1 MSEQPPT
8 AEYLVIC
15 RGQWDKTLS
24 PDEIQSATE
33 KFYIWYNRLIN
44 EGKMKPGPRLTSEG
58 KTVARK
64 NVTTDGPFGES
75 KEVIGGYWFILAQSL
90 DEAAQIAIGN
100 PLLDCGHF
108 LEIRPIDPQRDCSDQ
123 HLSDQR

>member
-24 PDEIQSATE
+24 PDEIQSAME
-33 KFYIWYNRLIN
+33 KFYIWYDRLIN
-44 EGKMKPGPRLTSEG
+44 EGKMKAGQRLMFEG

-64 NVTTDGPFGES
+64 NAITDGPFGES
-75 KEVIGGYWFILAQSL
+75 KEAIGGYWFIIAQSL
-90 DEAAQIAIGN
+90 DEAVQIAKGDPCLN
-100 PLLDCGHF
+100 CGF
-108 LEIRPIDPQRDCSDQ
+108 LREIRPIDPLCTTPDSTR
-123 HLSDQR
+123 